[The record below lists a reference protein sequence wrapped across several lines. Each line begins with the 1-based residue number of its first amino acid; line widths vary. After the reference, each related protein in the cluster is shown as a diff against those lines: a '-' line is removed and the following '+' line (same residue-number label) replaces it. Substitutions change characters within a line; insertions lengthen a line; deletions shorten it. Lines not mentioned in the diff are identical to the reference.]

1 MRITFVEIIHCYI
14 LFRLRLWAM
23 PLHFFLSQ
31 FVRMDFTEAYS
42 DRCSAVGLA
51 AREGNIKLLKKLI
64 KKGYSIDVPDNRGWM
79 AIHEAAFQNKNEC
92 LKLLIQAGKEK
103 CISSSDIYMLSVSE

>member
-1 MRITFVEIIHCYI
+1 MLKLYTFVFFPLIS
-14 LFRLRLWAM
+14 WAIS
-23 PLHFFLSQ
+23 LHFLLPQ

-64 KKGYSIDVPDNRGWM
+64 NKGYSIDVSDNRGWM
-79 AIHEAAFQNKNEC
+79 AIHEAAFQNTNEC
-92 LKLLIQAGKEK
+92 LKLLIQAGKKK
-103 CISSSDIYMLSVSE
+103 CISSSDTYMRCVLE